1 MKLLGQ
7 SGSPDWPS
15 EVGTLKRII
24 GNIITAL
31 IFIAGLAVLLYPT
44 ISDYYNSLLQG
55 QAITMYDETLSTMS
69 EEDYSAMLEQ
79 AASYNRELASSS
91 AMDWRLSDSDL
102 SMYHSLL
109 NPLNGSYGMMG
120 HIEIEKLGVDL
131 PIYHTVED
139 TVLQV
144 GVGHIPGSSLPIGGE
159 GTHSVLSGH
168 RGLPTSKLF
177 TELDKMQE
185 GDLFFLHILNEQLA
199 YEVDQIRVV
208 LPDQVSE
215 LKIEEGKDLC
225 TLVTCTP
232 YAINSHR
239 LLVRGHRID
248 YQGAVYVSADAVQM
262 DRVLVSS
269 VIATPLLMALLAYV
283 LVRTSQRRARRKLG
297 EITPEM
303 VKEAIREGKV

>member
-24 GNIITAL
+24 GNIFTAL
-31 IFIAGLAVLLYPT
+31 IFILGLAVLLYPT
-44 ISDYYNSLLQG
+44 ISDYWNSRLQSR
-55 QAITMYDETLSTMS
+55 AVATYDVALSQMS
-69 EEDYSAMLEQ
+69 EDDVSAIWDE
-79 AASYNRELASSS
+79 AVAYNEELASGSI
-91 AMDWRLSDSDL
+91 MNWNVDGEEYKRY
-102 SMYHSLL
+102 MSLL
-109 NPLNGSYGMMG
+109 NPASTGMMG
-120 HIEIEKLGVDL
+120 HIEIEKLGIDL
-131 PIYHTVED
+131 PLYHTVEE
-139 TVLQV
+139 TILQV
-144 GVGHIPGSSLPIGGE
+144 GVGHIPGSSLPVGGE
-159 GTHSVLSGH
+159 STHAVLSGH

-177 TELDKMQE
+177 TNLDRMQE
-185 GDLFFLHILNEQLA
+185 GDLFSIYVLNQQLV

-208 LPDQVSE
+208 LPNEVSE
-215 LKIEEGKDLC
+215 LKIEEGKDLV

-232 YAINSHR
+232 YAINTHR

-248 YQGAVYVSADAVQM
+248 YDGGIYVMADATQM

>member
-1 MKLLGQ
+1 M
-7 SGSPDWPS
+7 
-15 EVGTLKRII
+15 
-24 GNIITAL
+24 TAL
-31 IFIAGLAVLLYPT
+31 IFLTGLAVLLYPT
-44 ISDYYNSLLQG
+44 ISDYWNSRLQGRAISNYERSLSEMSDEDLSAISDKAVAYNEALASMGNMSWRLSSEDLAEYNSLLNINNDG
-55 QAITMYDETLSTMS
+55 L
-69 EEDYSAMLEQ
+69 
-79 AASYNRELASSS
+79 
-91 AMDWRLSDSDL
+91 
-102 SMYHSLL
+102 
-109 NPLNGSYGMMG
+109 MG

-131 PIYHTVED
+131 PLYHTVDE
-139 TVLQV
+139 TVLQI

-159 GTHSVLSGH
+159 STHSVLSGH

-185 GDLFFLHILNEQLA
+185 GDLFSIYVLDQQLV

-208 LPDQVSE
+208 LPNEVSE

-232 YAINSHR
+232 YAINTHR

-248 YQGAVYVSADAVQM
+248 YDTGIYVMADATQM

-283 LVRTSQRRARRKLG
+283 LVRTSQRRARRKMG

>member
-24 GNIITAL
+24 GNIFTAL
-31 IFIAGLAVLLYPT
+31 IFIAGLGVLLYPT
-44 ISDYYNSLLQG
+44 ISDYINSLEQG
-55 QAITMYDETLSTMS
+55 EAIIQYEVALSDMP
-69 EEDYSAMLEQ
+69 EDQISAMWDE
-79 AASYNRELASSS
+79 ANAYNEELTQYGS
-91 AMDWRLSDSDL
+91 MDWTVEGDEKARY
-102 SMYHSLL
+102 MGLL
-109 NPLNGSYGMMG
+109 NPLGTGVMG

-131 PIYHTVED
+131 PLYHTVEES
-139 TVLQV
+139 VLQI
-144 GVGHIPGSSLPIGGE
+144 GVGHIPGSSLPVGGE
-159 GTHSVLSGH
+159 GTHVVLSGH

-185 GDLFFLHILNEQLA
+185 GDLFSIRVLDQQLV

-208 LPDQVSE
+208 LPNEVSE
-215 LKIEEGKDLC
+215 LKIEEGKDLV

-232 YAINSHR
+232 YAINTHR

-248 YQGAVYVSADAVQM
+248 YDVGIYVMADATQM

>member
-1 MKLLGQ
+1 M
-7 SGSPDWPS
+7 
-15 EVGTLKRII
+15 
-24 GNIITAL
+24 
-31 IFIAGLAVLLYPT
+31 LLYPAF
-44 ISDYYNSLLQG
+44 SDYVNSLHQG
-55 QAITMYDETLSTMS
+55 QAIGFYDRTLSQMS
-69 EEDYSAMLEQ
+69 EEDTSAIWDKAMAYNEEL
-79 AASYNRELASSS
+79 AASSGMYWN
-91 AMDWRLSDSDL
+91 LSDSDFNKYMELL
-102 SMYHSLL
+102 SITDD
-109 NPLNGSYGMMG
+109 GMMG

-131 PIYHTVED
+131 PLYHTVEE

-159 GTHSVLSGH
+159 STHSVLSGH

-185 GDLFFLHILNEQLA
+185 GDLFSIYVLDQQLV

-208 LPDQVSE
+208 LPNEVSE

-232 YAINSHR
+232 YAINTHR

-248 YQGAVYVSADAVQM
+248 YDVGVYVMADATQM

-297 EITPEM
+297 DITPEM

>member
-1 MKLLGQ
+1 M
-7 SGSPDWPS
+7 
-15 EVGTLKRII
+15 
-24 GNIITAL
+24 
-31 IFIAGLAVLLYPT
+31 LLYPT
-44 ISDYYNSLLQG
+44 ISDYYNSLIQG
-55 QAITMYDETLSTMS
+55 QAIAVYDETLSTMS

-79 AASYNRELASSS
+79 AASYNRELASAS
-91 AMDWRLSDSDL
+91 AMDWQLSDSDL
-102 SMYHSLL
+102 SLYHSLL
-109 NPLNGSYGMMG
+109 NPLGVSYGMMG

-131 PIYHTVED
+131 PVYHTVEE
-139 TVLQV
+139 TVLQA
-144 GVGHIPGSSLPIGGE
+144 GVGHIPGTSLPIGGE
-159 GTHSVLSGH
+159 STHSILSGH

-208 LPDQVSE
+208 LPNEVSE

-248 YQGAVYVSADAVQM
+248 YQGAIYVSADAVQM